1 MAAVRTEDKVI
12 DIEHVSHT
20 YGGGFLTGR
29 QVRRAWVVVFHAVV
43 SAGRFYQLQHGFEF
57 ADHDHVVVNAFQIV
71 LGEVLR
77 LELFLDRLFVLIDRN
92 RGEGDL
98 TGFPHLFRVDIL
110 RLRHNI

>member
-29 QVRRAWVVVFHAVV
+29 QVRRARVVVFHAVV